1 VSDDAATKER
11 LIDAAS
17 ALFAEHGFHATTV
30 RDIATRARTNVAAGH
45 YHYGSKRDLYL
56 EVLREQFASTREM
69 LRERGAAPPT
79 AGERPPRA
87 ALEER
92 LRLRVQVM
100 LDVLI
105 GPPPSLH
112 GTLMCREM
120 ADPTEAL
127 PVIVDEFIRP
137 MTAEMTAIVAQIE
150 PGLTPAALE
159 RVVLSIIGQVV
170 HWRVAMPALLLM
182 RGERQYPKGLAATLA
197 DHITAF
203 SLGGMRAVAR
213 ARKGAAR
220 AR

>member
-1 VSDDAATKER
+1 MADDAATKHR
-11 LIDAAS
+11 LIEAAS
-17 ALFAEHGFHATTV
+17 TLFAEHGFHGTTV
-30 RDIATRARTNVAAGH
+30 RDIATRAKANVAAGH

-69 LRERGAAPPT
+69 LRERGVAPPA
-79 AGERPPRA
+79 AGERPSRA
-87 ALEER
+87 TLEER

-150 PGLTPAALE
+150 PDLTPAALE
-159 RVVLSIIGQVV
+159 RVALSIIGQVV

-182 RGERQYPKGLAATLA
+182 RGERQYPKDLAATLA

-213 ARKGAAR
+213 RRKGAAR